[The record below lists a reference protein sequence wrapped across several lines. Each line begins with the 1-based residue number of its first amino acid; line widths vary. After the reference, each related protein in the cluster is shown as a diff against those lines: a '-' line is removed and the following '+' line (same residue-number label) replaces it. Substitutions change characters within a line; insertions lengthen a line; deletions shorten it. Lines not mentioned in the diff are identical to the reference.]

1 MENEFRGQH
10 GITATVN
17 DVNDSV
23 ELSELWDTGK
33 LVDFIGKRSTDML
46 HSNLKRKFC
55 WNLMILE
62 MGEYIFPI

>member
-17 DVNDSV
+17 DINDSI
-23 ELSELWDTGK
+23 ELSELWDTWK

-55 WNLMILE
+55 
-62 MGEYIFPI
+62 